1 MKRNIKFRI
10 WNNKIKTWI
19 HGPNK
24 RNDLDGVNLF
34 GETIL
39 FGDFLWGVSI
49 QDLDEI
55 VDLQYTGFQDKDGKE
70 IFEGDFI
77 EFKEDNETLRRE
89 VVFEEGYFG
98 LKRSN
103 GGDIKPA
110 LLWPYVTDCKVI
122 GNIYDNPELI
132 KFS

>member
-1 MKRNIKFRI
+1 MKRRIKFRI
-10 WNNKIKTWI
+10 WNEKTKAWI
-19 HGPNK
+19 HGPDK

-39 FGDFLWGVSI
+39 LGCFLDGVSI
-49 QDLDEI
+49 EDLNEI
-55 VDLQYTGFQDKDGKE
+55 VSLQYTGLQDKDGKE

-77 EFKEDNETLRRE
+77 ELKEDNEILRRE

-103 GGDIKPA
+103 GGNIIAA

-122 GNIYDNPELI
+122 GNIYDNPELNN
-132 KFS
+132 FS